1 MTKQQELDLLEEAV
15 LQDLFGGTSA
25 DKMVINLGLFKID
38 LSPRVQR
45 GIDALE
51 AYLSPLFD
59 EDGTLNGSTIKTAV
73 DVNLPDGKIRP
84 VELYRKFSPLVVKIK
99 EILL

>member
-1 MTKQQELDLLEEAV
+1 MTKQEELDLLEEAV
-15 LQDLFGGTSA
+15 LQDLFGGTSVN
-25 DKMVINLGLFKID
+25 KMVVNLGLFKID
-38 LSPRVQR
+38 LSPRVQK

-51 AYLSPLFD
+51 AYLSPLLD

-73 DVNLPDGKIRP
+73 NVNLPDGKIRP

-99 EILL
+99 EILV